1 MTTTNTY
8 RDLAGQRTILYV
20 RIAKHTDPRLRVRS
34 YTLGEARYAILED
47 RNGVEFE
54 ARIPLF
60 GITAD
65 RFIEVSAKIHHVG
78 FDGTV
83 HLKNVRLR
91 KTKAKR

>member
-8 RDLAGQRTILYV
+8 RDLAGQRTILSI
-20 RIAKHTDPRLRVRS
+20 RIAKHTDPRLGIRS
-34 YTLGEARYAILED
+34 HTFGESRHAILED
-47 RNGVEFE
+47 HNGVEFE

-60 GITAD
+60 GISAD
-65 RFIEVSAKIHHVG
+65 RFAEVSAKIHHVG
-78 FDGTV
+78 LDGRV